1 MTTGT
6 RTTSHDRPSSRRGRL
21 TAVVAG
27 AALTLGV
34 AAPVPTASAAA
45 PGSIAGTVT
54 DDSGAPLGGITVR
67 VYDLDPFVGDVVV
80 AEGVTDAVT
89 GDYLVEGIEA
99 DPYYRVQFSDPDGEW
114 ATEYY
119 DDSIAATVGA
129 GPFAQWV
136 PVADGATTE
145 DIDASLEVGGSISGR
160 LTRPNGTPVS
170 SGEVSLFWQ
179 YADRAWARAGTFS
192 TDADGRYSIPGVRA
206 ATYGIQFRD
215 LVTGA
220 TEAWN
225 DRPDITS
232 STPLVVASG
241 SDLTGIDAVMGG
253 IVTNVTAPTITGT
266 AQVGQTLTVS
276 SGWQPSD
283 TTVTYRWVVGD
294 DTSPGDDPRGTTYV
308 PTAADVGR
316 TIRVEATG
324 TRGAGWTPA
333 TAWSAPTGPV
343 AAAPVPAVVNERLPR
358 IKGTLRVGRIVRVT
372 VGEWTPYP
380 KRLKFRWFAAGKPVK
395 GATHQ
400 RLKLT
405 KKQAGKR
412 LRVVVTASAPKHEPL
427 AVTTKRTGKVRR

>member
-1 MTTGT
+1 M
-6 RTTSHDRPSSRRGRL
+6 

-27 AALTLGV
+27 SALALALATPVTAASV
-34 AAPVPTASAAA
+34 AA

-54 DDSGAPLGGITVR
+54 DDTGAPLGGIAVR
-67 VYDLDPFVGDVVV
+67 VYDLDPMTGDVVV
-80 AEGVTDAVT
+80 GEDVTDAGT
-89 GDYLVEGIEA
+89 GEYLVGGIDP

-160 LTRPNGTPVS
+160 LITSTGAPVA

-192 TDADGRYSIPGVRA
+192 TDADGRYAIPGVRA

-232 STPLVVASG
+232 STPLVVTSG
-241 SDLTGIDAVMGG
+241 EDVTGIDAVMGG
-253 IVTNVTAPTITGT
+253 IVTNVSAPTIAGT
-266 AQVGQTLTVS
+266 PQVGQTLSVS
-276 SGWQPSD
+276 SGWRPAD

-294 DTSPGDDPRGTTYV
+294 DTSPADDPRGMTYV

-358 IKGTLRVGRIVRVT
+358 IKGSLRVGRIVRVT

-380 KRLKFRWFAAGKPVK
+380 KRLKFRWFAGGKPVK

-412 LRVVVTASAPKHEPL
+412 LRVVVKASAPGYEPL
-427 AVTTKRTGKVRR
+427 TVTTKRSRKVRR